1 MPTEKA
7 VGSVK
12 YATAPEDRLSDK
24 HGTVQDKT
32 DMWRVGRDQEL
43 NRNFRFISVLG
54 FSAVLMCTWEAVLFG
69 SSNGLTNGGKG
80 GMIYTYLGGLI
91 GFSFVILSMAEMASM
106 APTSGGQYHW
116 VSEFAPRSCQK
127 PLSYITGW
135 VCVLGWHTGIAGC
148 SYTVANMLV
157 GVIAI
162 NYPDS
167 YTYKPWHVTL
177 LVIAVAVVA
186 LVFNTFLAQKLPL
199 IEGVILVVHCFGFFG
214 ILIPLWVLSPS
225 VPPSEVFGSIED
237 RGGWDNNGLS
247 CLVGLVVPI
256 YALIGPDSAVHMS
269 EEIQDASRVL
279 PRGMIW
285 TLILNG
291 ATGFVMIVTYAFCVG
306 NIDEVLESQ
315 TGFPFIQVFL
325 NSTGSVKA
333 ATGMTL
339 VIMVMQFCA
348 AISNVATTSR
358 QVYAFARDQG
368 LPFSGILCQINPTFT
383 VPLNALFLS
392 LIIVSLLSLINI
404 GSSVAFN
411 AIMSL
416 GTAALLSSYIISI
429 SCVRLRRWRNQPL
442 PPARWSMGKFT
453 PVVDTISILVL
464 IVIFVFSF
472 FPVTRHVTAQ
482 SMNWSIVIF
491 SGVTLFAMAYY
502 HAYARKVYKGPVVR
516 VRAVE

>member
-1 MPTEKA
+1 MRTEKA
-7 VGSVK
+7 VGSVA
-12 YATAPEDRLSDK
+12 YATAPEDNPSDK
-24 HGTVQDKT
+24 HGTVQDMM

-43 NRNFRFISVLG
+43 NRNFRFLSVLG
-54 FSAVLMCTWEAVLFG
+54 FSAVLMCTWEAWLFKW
-69 SSNGLTNGGKG
+69 LDEWRKG
-80 GMIYTYLGGLI
+80 G
-91 GFSFVILSMAEMASM
+91 

-167 YTYKPWHVTL
+167 YTYEPWHVTL

-186 LVFNTFLAQKLPL
+186 LMFNTFLAQKLPL
-199 IEGVILVVHCFGFFG
+199 IEGVILIVHCFGFFG

-225 VPPSEVFGSIED
+225 VAPSEVFGSIED
-237 RGGWDNNGLS
+237 RGDWGSNGLS
-247 CLVGLVVPI
+247 CLVGLVGPI
-256 YALIGPDSAVHMS
+256 YALIGPDSAVHTS

-279 PRGMIW
+279 PQGMIW

-333 ATGMTL
+333 ATGMTV

-368 LPFSGILCQINPTFT
+368 LPFSGILCQISPTFT

-429 SCVRLRRWRNQPL
+429 SCVRLRRWRDQPL

-453 PVVDTISILVL
+453 PVIDSISILVL
-464 IVIFVFSF
+464 MVIFVFSF

-502 HAYARKVYKGPVVR
+502 HAYARKVYRGPVER
-516 VRAVE
+516 VRLVE

>member
-1 MPTEKA
+1 MRTEKA
-7 VGSVK
+7 VGSVA
-12 YATAPEDRLSDK
+12 YATAPEDNPSDK
-24 HGTVQDKT
+24 HGTVQDMM

-43 NRNFRFISVLG
+43 NVSDCRYILRVAYTEMINGLQRNFRFLSVLG

-167 YTYKPWHVTL
+167 YTYEPWHVTL

-186 LVFNTFLAQKLPL
+186 LMFNTFLAQKLPL
-199 IEGVILVVHCFGFFG
+199 IEGVILIVHCFGFFG

-225 VPPSEVFGSIED
+225 VAPSEVFGSIED
-237 RGGWDNNGLS
+237 RGDWGSNGLS
-247 CLVGLVVPI
+247 CLVGLVGPI

-279 PRGMIW
+279 PQGMIW

-291 ATGFVMIVTYAFCVG
+291 ATGFVMVVTYAFCVG

-333 ATGMTL
+333 ATGMTV

-368 LPFSGILCQINPTFT
+368 LPFSGILCQPYLHRSTQCLIPQPYHR
-383 VPLNALFLS
+383 VSPLAYQHR
-392 LIIVSLLSLINI
+392 LIRGL
-404 GSSVAFN
+404 
-411 AIMSL
+411 
-416 GTAALLSSYIISI
+416 
-429 SCVRLRRWRNQPL
+429 
-442 PPARWSMGKFT
+442 
-453 PVVDTISILVL
+453 
-464 IVIFVFSF
+464 
-472 FPVTRHVTAQ
+472 
-482 SMNWSIVIF
+482 
-491 SGVTLFAMAYY
+491 
-502 HAYARKVYKGPVVR
+502 
-516 VRAVE
+516 